1 MVKFFLLVIL
11 VFFALGVVAAIM
23 RRLNNIS
30 ERIAGLQQEMR
41 KNEVKIEAQLQKMQ
55 EQEVA
60 DNNREKNS

>member
-23 RRLNNIS
+23 RRLNAIS

>member
-1 MVKFFLLVIL
+1 MVKFFILVIL
-11 VFFALGVVAAIM
+11 VFLVLGIVAAIM

-30 ERIAGLQQEMR
+30 ERIAALQHEMK

-55 EQEVA
+55 EQEDV

>member
-41 KNEVKIEAQLQKMQ
+41 KNDVKIEAQLQKMQ